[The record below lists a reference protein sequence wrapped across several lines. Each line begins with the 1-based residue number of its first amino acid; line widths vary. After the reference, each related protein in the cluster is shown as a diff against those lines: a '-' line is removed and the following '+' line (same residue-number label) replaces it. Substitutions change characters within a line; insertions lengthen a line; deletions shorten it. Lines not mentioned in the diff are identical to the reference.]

1 MTRPRE
7 ILFVHLPMGLM
18 ILFAFLAMWQTAA
31 ERQREE
37 ARPAIELDRPSATG
51 DAR

>member
-7 ILFVHLPMGLM
+7 ILFVHFPVGMM
-18 ILFAFLAMWQTAA
+18 ILFAFVAMWQTSA

-37 ARPAIELDRPSATG
+37 ARPAIELERPSAAG